1 MTTIYLVTG
10 FLGTGKTTFLRE
22 RLLHAPVQTGV
33 LVNDFGKV
41 NFDGLQIKRQ
51 GLDLIELSNGSI
63 FCSCLKDNFI
73 EGLVDLVERSLD
85 EIYIES
91 SGLADPSDMGKVLDS
106 VRLRLTRGDFA
117 YGGAICLV
125 DALFFPRVLPKMLSV
140 ERQLRHSHLVLVN
153 KCDLVGAA
161 ELAAIEQTILSLNPK
176 VKILRTTY
184 GQVDWDNLQLE
195 VFAIPDEETTNRI
208 ETRNKNLVLNLVHE
222 PPEDAF
228 RAFLQAIGSH
238 FFRVKGLI
246 RLGGELQKV
255 DQVNSQIQV
264 GPYQPA
270 DGELAPAALQEVG
283 RLVCLTSQGL
293 ESISHLARM
302 ADQYMPGYFKLEM

>member
-1 MTTIYLVTG
+1 MTTIYLITG
-10 FLGTGKTTFLRE
+10 FLGAGKTTFLKE
-22 RLLHAPVQTGV
+22 RLLHAPVRTGV

-51 GLDLIELSNGSI
+51 GMDLIELSNGSI

-73 EGLVDLVERSLD
+73 EGLVELVERSLD
-85 EIYIES
+85 EVYIES

-106 VRLRLTRGDFA
+106 VRLRLACGDFTF
-117 YGGAICLV
+117 GGAICLV

-208 ETRNKNLVLNLVHE
+208 ETRNKNLSSIWCMSHRRMPSE
-222 PPEDAF
+222 PSSRRSA
-228 RAFLQAIGSH
+228 AIFSGS
-238 FFRVKGLI
+238 RGSSAWAANCRRWTRSI
-246 RLGGELQKV
+246 ARSRSGPTSRLMATWRRL
-255 DQVNSQIQV
+255 
-264 GPYQPA
+264 
-270 DGELAPAALQEVG
+270 LCRRWAAWF
-283 RLVCLTSQGL
+283 
-293 ESISHLARM
+293 A
-302 ADQYMPGYFKLEM
+302 